1 MVLVAACHL
10 PYDCHYIS
18 GNWHMTERMKALRKV
33 LEKIGI
39 SPERFRV
46 EYISAAEGLKFAQV
60 ITEMA
65 GALKRLGR
73 ERILAENEKAR
84 PFLERMVGKKVAAI
98 FSGE

>member
-1 MVLVAACHL
+1 MCIR
-10 PYDCHYIS
+10 DSHYIS
-18 GNWHMTERMKALRKV
+18 GNWHMTERMKALSKV

-60 ITEMA
+60 ISEMA
-65 GALKRLGR
+65 ETLKKLGR
-73 ERILAENEKAR
+73 ERIEAENEKAR

-98 FSGE
+98 SGG